1 MSFIFFIAAV
11 PKDSQRFQQRC
22 ASTFYFYA
30 VRCTLQQAM
39 QQHGSYAILLFFE
52 RLKIKKLSQAPQV
65 SKTLKCLLAPL
76 TCKKNLF
83 DCPASSVI
91 L

>member
-39 QQHGSYAILLFFE
+39 QQHGSFAILLFF
-52 RLKIKKLSQAPQV
+52 LIDKVVKHSYKMKCWAC
-65 SKTLKCLLAPL
+65 KTVAAA
-76 TCKKNLF
+76 
-83 DCPASSVI
+83 ASSFI
-91 L
+91 I